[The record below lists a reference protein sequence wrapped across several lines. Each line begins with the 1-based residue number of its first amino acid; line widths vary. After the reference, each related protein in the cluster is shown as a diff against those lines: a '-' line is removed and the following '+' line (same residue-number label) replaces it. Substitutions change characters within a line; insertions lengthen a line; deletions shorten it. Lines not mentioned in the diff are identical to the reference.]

1 MYTWGKVH
9 REGVRYL
16 RARREGQGGGREAR
30 RRGGRRGR
38 GRRGR
43 RRKRGEKFGGRR
55 GGLWRGCRTV
65 GR

>member
-1 MYTWGKVH
+1 MDTWGKVH
-9 REGVRYL
+9 REGVRYP
-16 RARREGQGGGREAR
+16 RARRREGQGGGREAR
-30 RRGGRRGR
+30 RRGER

-43 RRKRGEKFGGRR
+43 RRKRGEKIGGRS